1 MIDLP
6 VLFIHGFP
14 FDSAMWRHQIAALSR
29 WERVVPDLW
38 GAGLVNIPAAAGPFS
53 LADQATRL
61 VGMLDDLQ
69 VDQVVVCSQSMGG
82 YITFELLRA
91 FPARVRSA
99 ILCSTKATADT
110 PEAKRGRDTMA
121 AKAERE
127 GTGAIAAELVPRLL
141 ARVTRERQPAVVH
154 EVTTMIERQPVYG
167 MVVTLRALR
176 DRPDSTPLLGQIRIP
191 ILVVAGDEDQITPA
205 EGMKEMARAIPGAEF
220 TVIPGSG
227 HLAPLE
233 HPQAV
238 NDAVNTFLAQL

>member
-1 MIDLP
+1 MVDLP
-6 VLFIHGFP
+6 ILFIHGFP
-14 FDSAMWRHQIAALSR
+14 FDDAMWRHQIAALSR

-38 GAGLVNIPAAAGPFS
+38 GAGLVNIPPEAGPYS

-82 YITFELLRA
+82 YIAFELLRA
-91 FPARVRSA
+91 FPTRVRAAILFARVS
-99 ILCSTKATADT
+99 TADT

-121 AKAERE
+121 AKAARE
-127 GTGAIAAELVPRLL
+127 GPGPIAAELVPKLL
-141 ARVTRERQPAVVH
+141 ARVTLERQPAVVR

-191 ILVVAGDEDQITPA
+191 ILVVAGDDDQITPA
-205 EGMKEMARAIPGAEF
+205 EGMEEMARAIPGAQF

-227 HLAPLE
+227 HLSPLE
-233 HPQAV
+233 QPQAV
-238 NDAVNTFLAQL
+238 NDAVNAFLAQL

>member
-29 WERVVPDLW
+29 WERVVPDVW
-38 GAGLVNIPAAAGPFS
+38 GAGLVNIPAGAGPYS
-53 LADQATRL
+53 IADQATGL
-61 VGMLDDLQ
+61 VRMLDDLQ
-69 VDQVVVCSQSMGG
+69 VDQVVVCGQSMGG

-91 FPARVRSA
+91 FPTRVRAA

-110 PEAKRGRDTMA
+110 PEAKRARDIMA

-127 GTGAIAAELVPRLL
+127 GPGAIAAELVAKLL
-141 ARVTRERQPAVVH
+141 ARVTLERQPAVVG

-167 MVVTLRALR
+167 MIVTLRALR
-176 DRPDSTPLLGQIRIP
+176 DRPDSTRLLGQIRIP
-191 ILVVAGDEDQITPA
+191 ILVVAGDDDQIAPA
-205 EGMKEMARAIPGAEF
+205 EGMEEMARAIPGAQF

-227 HLAPLE
+227 HLSPLE
-233 HPQAV
+233 QPQLV
-238 NDAVNTFLAQL
+238 NDAVNAFLAQL